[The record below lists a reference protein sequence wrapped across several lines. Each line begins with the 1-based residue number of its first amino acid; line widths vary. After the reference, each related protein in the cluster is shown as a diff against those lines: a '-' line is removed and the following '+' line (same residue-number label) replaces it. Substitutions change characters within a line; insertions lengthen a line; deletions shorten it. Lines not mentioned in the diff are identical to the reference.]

1 MGSSIRPSDHDEDA
15 DPSPPRPTAEQLA
28 KFKPAPR
35 HVPRKRVYL
44 IGSLRNPAIIDA
56 ANKIEAATGYEA
68 WASWFAAGPEADD
81 HWKAYEKARGRG
93 YAEALASYAAQ
104 HVFRFDKTHLDESD
118 AVVLVL
124 PAGRSGHLELGYACG
139 TGKPAFILLDEG
151 TLSEDR
157 WDVMYNFATGVH
169 DKLEELIPELRRRVG

>member
-1 MGSSIRPSDHDEDA
+1 M
-15 DPSPPRPTAEQLA
+15 A
-28 KFKPAPR
+28 KR
-35 HVPRKRVYL
+35 RVYL
-44 IGSLRNPAIIDA
+44 IGSLRNSAVIEVANAI
-56 ANKIEAATGYEA
+56 EEATGYEV

-81 HWKAYEKARGRG
+81 HWKAYEKARGRD

-124 PAGRSGHLELGYACG
+124 PAGRSGHLELGYAI
-139 TGKPAFILLDEG
+139 GKGLPGFILLDAN
-151 TLSEDR
+151 TKAEDR

-169 DKLEELIPELRRRVG
+169 DSLEALIPELKRRVG